1 MTPIPLVPLNQ
12 EFNLHRVSSLPR
24 TAIAAVL
31 AVSASFGLAMPAFA
45 QDKDTVRAALVQEP
59 ESLDPIYDTNLP
71 ALTIFY
77 NVFDQ
82 LAGIDATGKVV
93 PRLATS
99 WTASDDLK
107 SWSFKLREGATCQDG
122 SPITSADVLFTFE
135 TAMTD
140 PKSRVGGYLTAVEKV
155 EAKGDYEVDFTLKQ
169 AFAPFDRQATL
180 VPIVCKAAYEAMGAA
195 AYAKTPVGSGPYQVV
210 SWTAGDSITLKRF
223 DSYWGDKGKYANV
236 IFQVVP
242 DETTRANA
250 VQSGDLD
257 VALLGPSNVPAV
269 QASGAVDVV
278 TQQSNRILY
287 LGFNS
292 KQPMLS
298 KLDMRK
304 GIDMAIDRGLVA
316 ERLLDGSVTPTSQ
329 LVAPAS
335 FGFDTAIPATT
346 TDLEQAKALIAA
358 AGYDGSPIPLSYPTT
373 GLPQID
379 QIAQAVDFFVQ
390 QAGVKTTLDPQEAN
404 TYINSWFTGSLP
416 GLYLFA
422 FAPSVM
428 DADLPFSMLLKTGGQ
443 GYNSDAEIDALLDKQ
458 IAEADPVARA
468 ADLSKIST
476 IVNTNTYYAPLFI
489 DTYTYG
495 VAKGLNWSP
504 RPDGMIV
511 FY

>member
-1 MTPIPLVPLNQ
+1 M
-12 EFNLHRVSSLPR
+12 
-24 TAIAAVL
+24 
-31 AVSASFGLAMPAFA
+31 
-45 QDKDTVRAALVQEP
+45 
-59 ESLDPIYDTNLP
+59 
-71 ALTIFY
+71 
-77 NVFDQ
+77 
-82 LAGIDATGKVV
+82 
-93 PRLATS
+93 
-99 WTASDDLK
+99 
-107 SWSFKLREGATCQDG
+107 
-122 SPITSADVLFTFE
+122 
-135 TAMTD
+135 
-140 PKSRVGGYLTAVEKV
+140 
-155 EAKGDYEVDFTLKQ
+155 
-169 AFAPFDRQATL
+169 
-180 VPIVCKAAYEAMGAA
+180 
-195 AYAKTPVGSGPYQVV
+195 
-210 SWTAGDSITLKRF
+210 
-223 DSYWGDKGKYANV
+223 
-236 IFQVVP
+236 
-242 DETTRANA
+242 
-250 VQSGDLD
+250 
-257 VALLGPSNVPAV
+257 
-269 QASGAVDVV
+269 V

-304 GIDMAIDRGLVA
+304 GIDMAIDRSLVA
-316 ERLLDGSVTPTSQ
+316 DRLLAGSVTPTSQ

-373 GLPQID
+373 GLPQIE

-428 DADLPFSMLLKTGGQ
+428 DADLPFTMLLKTGGQ

-458 IAEADPVARA
+458 ISEADPVARA

-495 VAKGLNWSP
+495 VAKGLNWAP